1 MLRLKFWLGLR
12 NYELRNV
19 IRNKYEI
26 VKDFYF
32 FLREI
37 RQIEYEEKNL
47 KIEIIKFVQSNIVCI
62 EIEDYVL
69 NFDLKE

>member
-37 RQIEYEEKNL
+37 R
-47 KIEIIKFVQSNIVCI
+47 
-62 EIEDYVL
+62 
-69 NFDLKE
+69 